1 MKHRIS
7 PTSLLSVS
15 GRISSF
21 LWHSGEKLRET
32 QSYAEIWH
40 CAAEVEQIFKTV
52 SKKQNRENKCIYYVM
67 KHKYQKCLK

>member
-1 MKHRIS
+1 MRHRIS

-52 SKKQNRENKCIYYVM
+52 SKKQNRENKFIYYVM